1 MENGAY
7 ALLPLLGVLAL
18 ISRVRENR
26 RKNKSESKLEEIRT
40 PSFQIP
46 EKIGGVILDETQQL
60 ECVWNELIK
69 VHKESN
75 WRFGIYESENYVE
88 TTFAISE
95 EMQTTYRYL
104 IYEQNLHFDVRVLD
118 SFTTDLTTDL
128 FVLASHFNNLLMFGK
143 VVVDVNRGNVL
154 FSYQNEVSLYSV
166 FPEKIDHHI
175 SRHFHISRDVYWA
188 FQKYLTERE
197 EPVIII
203 GELLNM
209 QRMRQENPND

>member
-7 ALLPLLGVLAL
+7 VLLPLLGVLAF

-26 RKNKSESKLEEIRT
+26 RKKKSESKLEEIRT

-46 EKIGGVILDETQQL
+46 EKIGGVILDESKQM

-69 VHKESN
+69 IHQESN

-104 IYEQNLHFDVRVLD
+104 IYEQNLHFDVRVID
-118 SFTTDLTTDL
+118 SFPTELTTDL

-143 VVVDVNRGNVL
+143 VVVDVNRCNVL
-154 FSYQNEVSLYSV
+154 FSYQNEISFYSV

-203 GELLNM
+203 GELLNL
-209 QRMRQENPND
+209 QRMRQENTNN

>member
-26 RKNKSESKLEEIRT
+26 RKKKSESKLEEIRT

-46 EKIGGVILDETQQL
+46 EKIGGVVLDESQQM

-69 VHKESN
+69 IHQESN

-104 IYEQNLHFDVRVLD
+104 IYEQNLHFDVRVID
-118 SFTTDLTTDL
+118 SFPTELTTDL

-143 VVVDVNRGNVL
+143 VVVDVNRCNVL
-154 FSYQNEVSLYSV
+154 FSYQNEISFYSV

-203 GELLNM
+203 GELLNL
-209 QRMRQENPND
+209 QRMRQENTNN

>member
-26 RKNKSESKLEEIRT
+26 RKKKSESKLEEIRT

-46 EKIGGVILDETQQL
+46 EKIGGVILDESKQM

-69 VHKESN
+69 IHQESN

-104 IYEQNLHFDVRVLD
+104 IYEQNLHFDVRVID
-118 SFTTDLTTDL
+118 SFPTELTTDL

-143 VVVDVNRGNVL
+143 VVVDVNRCNVL
-154 FSYQNEVSLYSV
+154 FSYQNEISFYSV

-203 GELLNM
+203 GELLNL
-209 QRMRQENPND
+209 QRMRQENTNN

>member
-1 MENGAY
+1 M
-7 ALLPLLGVLAL
+7 
-18 ISRVRENR
+18 
-26 RKNKSESKLEEIRT
+26 
-40 PSFQIP
+40 
-46 EKIGGVILDETQQL
+46 
-60 ECVWNELIK
+60 
-69 VHKESN
+69 
-75 WRFGIYESENYVE
+75 E

-104 IYEQNLHFDVRVLD
+104 IYEQNLHFDVRVID
-118 SFTTDLTTDL
+118 SFPTEITTDL

-143 VVVDVNRGNVL
+143 VVVNVNRSNVL

>member
-26 RKNKSESKLEEIRT
+26 RKKKSELKLEEIRP
-40 PSFQIP
+40 PSFKIP
-46 EKIGGVILDETQQL
+46 EKISGVILDESQQM
-60 ECVWNELIK
+60 EFVWNELIK
-69 VHKESN
+69 LNKESN

-104 IYEQNLHFDVRVLD
+104 IYEQNLHFDVRVID
-118 SFTTDLTTDL
+118 SFPIESTTDL

-154 FSYQNEVSLYSV
+154 FSYQNEISFYSV
-166 FPEKIDHHI
+166 FPEKIDNHI
-175 SRHFHISRDVYWA
+175 SCHFHISRDVYWA

-209 QRMRQENPND
+209 QRMRQENSND

>member
-1 MENGAY
+1 MENGFY
-7 ALLPLLGVLAL
+7 VLLSLLGLLAVIKGL
-18 ISRVRENR
+18 RDKRY
-26 RKNKSESKLEEIRT
+26 NKSTEKKLAEVRP

-46 EKIGGVILDETQQL
+46 EKIGGIILDEAQQL

-118 SFTTDLTTDL
+118 SFPTDLTTDL

-143 VVVDVNRGNVL
+143 VVVDVNRCNVL
-154 FSYQNEVSLYSV
+154 FSYQNEISFYSV

-188 FQKYLTERE
+188 FQKYITERE

-209 QRMRQENPND
+209 QRMREENSNN

>member
-1 MENGAY
+1 MENGFY
-7 ALLPLLGVLAL
+7 ILLSLLGILSL
-18 ISRVRENR
+18 IKRQRDNR
-26 RKNKSESKLEEIRT
+26 YTKSSKKNLEETRP

-69 VHKESN
+69 LHKESN

-88 TTFAISE
+88 TTFTISE
-95 EMQTTYRYL
+95 ETPTSYRYL
-104 IYEQNLHFDVRVLD
+104 LYEQNLHFDVRVID
-118 SFTTDLTTDL
+118 SFPTESTTDL

-143 VVVDVNRGNVL
+143 VVVDVNRCNVL
-154 FSYQNEVSLYSV
+154 FSYQNEVSFYSV
-166 FPEKIDHHI
+166 FPEKIDQHI

-188 FQKYLTERE
+188 FQRYLTERE

-209 QRMRQENPND
+209 QRMRQENTND